1 MDTEPQPHRR
11 QHTPLGQCLLFV
23 DAHVEEDRLYP
34 QQHAA
39 LDLSGKGV
47 KQWAWQ
53 RDSHVKAI
61 PSGER
66 KCKAGVRSG
75 H

>member
-1 MDTEPQPHRR
+1 MDTEPQWYRR
-11 QHTPLGQCLLFV
+11 QHAPLSQCLLLI
-23 DAHVEEDRLYP
+23 DAHVEEHRLHP

-39 LDLSGKGV
+39 LDLSGQGV
-47 KQWAWQ
+47 KQRAWQ

-66 KCKAGVRSG
+66 KCKAGVRSR